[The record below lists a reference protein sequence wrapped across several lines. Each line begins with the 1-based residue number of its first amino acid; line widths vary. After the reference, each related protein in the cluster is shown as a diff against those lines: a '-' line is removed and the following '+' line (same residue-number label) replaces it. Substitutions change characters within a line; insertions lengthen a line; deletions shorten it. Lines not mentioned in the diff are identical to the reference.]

1 MLYTILL
8 DINAFVFLWQIRAIL
23 PLFVPQHVMVARMD
37 EAGNIVEALHDQG
50 GRTLY
55 SISEAFEYGNELIIG
70 SFEAP
75 FIGKLKLNH
84 RSLEKI

>member
-1 MLYTILL
+1 
-8 DINAFVFLWQIRAIL
+8 
-23 PLFVPQHVMVARMD
+23 MVARMD

-55 SISEAFEYGNELIIG
+55 SISEAFEYDNELIIG

-75 FIGKLKLNH
+75 FISKLKLNH
-84 RSLEKI
+84 HNLKPAY

>member
-1 MLYTILL
+1 
-8 DINAFVFLWQIRAIL
+8 
-23 PLFVPQHVMVARMD
+23 MVARMD

-55 SISEAFEYGNELIIG
+55 SISEAFEYDNELIIG

-75 FIGKLKLNH
+75 FIGKLKLSHHN
-84 RSLEKI
+84 LKPAY